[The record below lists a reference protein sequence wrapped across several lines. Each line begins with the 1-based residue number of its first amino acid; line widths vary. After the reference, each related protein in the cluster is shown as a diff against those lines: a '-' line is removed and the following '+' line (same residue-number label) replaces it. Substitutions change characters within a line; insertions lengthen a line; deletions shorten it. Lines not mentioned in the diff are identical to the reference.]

1 VKIKNTE
8 YIGRWYKMKGWT
20 KFMERPW
27 WMTKKNEPADTYDDS
42 YDSVYYGTKDPDSEA
57 EASGTRD
64 ADGAYDGY
72 GDSEVSEV
80 KVAWSEENAKEV
92 AKVDEPLMKKTFTP
106 ATCQDSTAIVDAYKD
121 GKVVIICVEEL
132 DKANF
137 LRLFDYVMGA
147 VQALDGELRRLDRDT
162 VVLLPYG
169 VEEDIDIDGLEEAV
183 AEEES
188 NDDVKDAD

>member
-1 VKIKNTE
+1 
-8 YIGRWYKMKGWT
+8 MKGWINL
-20 KFMERPW
+20 MERPW
-27 WMTKKNEPADTYDDS
+27 WMTKKNEPAADYDED
-42 YDSVYYGTKDPDSEA
+42 YDSVYYGKKDPDSEA
-57 EASGTRD
+57 EASAAQS
-64 ADGAYDGY
+64 ADGDYDSY

-80 KVAWSEENAKEV
+80 KVAWSEENATEV

-132 DKANF
+132 NRENF

-169 VEEDIDIDGLEEAV
+169 VEESIDIDELEEFT
-183 AEEES
+183 EE
-188 NDDVKDAD
+188 NDDEDVD